1 VSLWSRLHDAIEREG
16 ETFTLAGTQYR
27 GMIQMLE
34 SSKMRLYLDDV
45 EIAGLSRP
53 VLLLTVASDVPLT
66 AGAAITRD
74 SRSFTI
80 QRIYIHRLRNNQ
92 CIKTAV
98 LG

>member
-1 VSLWSRLHDAIEREG
+1 VSFWDRLHDAIEREG
-16 ETFTLAGTQYR
+16 ETFTLAGNQYH
-27 GMIQMLE
+27 GMIQILD
-34 SSKMRLYLDDV
+34 SGRLRAYMDDI
-45 EIAGLSRP
+45 EIAGLSKP

-66 AGAAITRD
+66 VGATITRD

-80 QRIYIHRLRNNQ
+80 ERIYIHRLRNNQ